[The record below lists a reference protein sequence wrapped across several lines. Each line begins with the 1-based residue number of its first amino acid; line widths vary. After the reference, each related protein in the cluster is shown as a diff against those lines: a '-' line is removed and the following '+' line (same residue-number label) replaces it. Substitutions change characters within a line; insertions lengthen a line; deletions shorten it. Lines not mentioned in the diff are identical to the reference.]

1 MPTKSTLLTPT
12 EINKLKV
19 KYKKYLST
27 VNNPYIDAFYRL
39 PECTI
44 SIYTSGKVVIQGA
57 DIDFMGTYTKPSFS
71 PHAGSDEVGTG
82 DYFGPVV
89 VAACYVDDEHYTLI
103 KDLGI
108 QDSKAIDD
116 AMIQKIAPKLMEL
129 LPYSVL
135 IVQNAKYNQIQKA
148 NNLNA
153 IKAKLH
159 NQAYKHLIAKLKFT
173 PELNVIDQFT
183 PAANYFKY
191 LNDEQDVFKPLRFE
205 TKAENKYLAV
215 ACASIIARD
224 RFLAVWKQM
233 EEQYSFTFP
242 KGSGALVDQAAQR
255 FVDQYGFEKL
265 HEVAKLH
272 FKNTQKMER

>member
-1 MPTKSTLLTPT
+1 MPTKSASLTPT
-12 EINKLKV
+12 EIQKLKV
-19 KYKKYLST
+19 KYKKYRSN
-27 VNNPYIDAFYRL
+27 VNNPFIDAFYRL

-44 SIYTSGKVVIQGA
+44 SIYTTGKVVIQGA
-57 DIDFMGTYTKPSFS
+57 DIEFMDTTKKPNFT

-89 VAACYVDDEHYTLI
+89 VAACYVDDEHHALI

-116 AMIQKIAPKLMEL
+116 QMIQKIAPMLMER

-135 IVQNAKYNQIQKA
+135 IVHNTKYNQIQQT

-173 PELNVIDQFT
+173 PTLNVIDQFT
-183 PAANYFKY
+183 PADQYFKY
-191 LNDEQDVFKPLRFE
+191 LKEEQDTFKQLHFE

-224 RFLAVWKQM
+224 RFLAVWKHM

-242 KGSGALVDQAAQR
+242 KGAGALVDQAALR
-255 FVDQYGFEKL
+255 FVNQYGFEKL